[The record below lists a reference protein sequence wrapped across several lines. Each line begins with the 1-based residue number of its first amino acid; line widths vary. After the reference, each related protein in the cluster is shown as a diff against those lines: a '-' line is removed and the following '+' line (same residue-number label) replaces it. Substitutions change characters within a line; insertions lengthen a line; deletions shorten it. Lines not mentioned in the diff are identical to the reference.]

1 MQAVLIALLAAAVAI
16 VLQRL
21 ILPLF
26 PLQVR
31 VPARA
36 LWQIPLGAV
45 VAALVAGAAG
55 LRRVASTDPAAGV
68 RRTGA

>member
-1 MQAVLIALLAAAVAI
+1 MQAVLIALVAALIAI

-21 ILPLF
+21 IQPLF
-26 PLQVR
+26 PLEVQV
-31 VPARA
+31 PSRA

-55 LRRVASTDPAAGV
+55 LRKVARADPAAAFA
-68 RRTGA
+68 GAGA